1 MSFNG
6 IRYGAGAALPNA
18 HEVPAGGAAGTR
30 TPHTVLAAAQHAV
43 LSARSPVR
51 GGDGSSA
58 PRMALG
64 KLSQGLGHRLEGAAV
79 QARVLGQVRSG
90 EIPLAG
96 RYPAERLAQAVGL
109 AMNGLAALKRDFP
122 GV

>member
-1 MSFNG
+1 
-6 IRYGAGAALPNA
+6 
-18 HEVPAGGAAGTR
+18 
-30 TPHTVLAAAQHAV
+30 
-43 LSARSPVR
+43 
-51 GGDGSSA
+51 
-58 PRMALG
+58 MALG